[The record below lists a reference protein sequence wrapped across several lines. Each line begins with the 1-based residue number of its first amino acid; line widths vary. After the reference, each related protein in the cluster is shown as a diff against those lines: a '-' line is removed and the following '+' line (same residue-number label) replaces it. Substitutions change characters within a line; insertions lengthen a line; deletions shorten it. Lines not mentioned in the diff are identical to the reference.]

1 MDRVP
6 RLAPGSEAWVMQWF
20 KSSYSGA
27 DDGDHD
33 CVEVAVTPKTIHV
46 RDSKHTDGDRLTVT
60 REEWTAF
67 LGSRLAWAH
76 G

>member
-1 MDRVP
+1 
-6 RLAPGSEAWVMQWF
+6 MQWF
-20 KSSYSGA
+20 KSTYSGA
-27 DDGDHD
+27 DAPA